1 MTAHGTTGRDRRR
14 RVAGAVLV
22 MLAALTVGS
31 RAGAQPGATPT
42 PRVGSE
48 PGRLAPVDGRWLS
61 EELARGGYV
70 IYFRHTSTHRDQIPF
85 ERDMMGSGRLD
96 AARCETQR
104 NLDERGLREARLQAD
119 AIERL
124 RWARGPVTSSRFCR
138 AWQHARIV
146 AGTIDTWSDTL
157 TPPRDRGKVAELR
170 GLLARPPAPGT
181 NAWLFAHGGVL
192 WGATDYDSVESETF
206 VFRPLADGRARL
218 VASIRIDEWEAL
230 LAGRPCCAPRD
241 YWKGDGTPPE

>member
-1 MTAHGTTGRDRRR
+1 MT
-14 RVAGAVLV
+14 VAA
-22 MLAALTVGS
+22 LAALAALAVCS
-31 RAGAQPGATPT
+31 RVAAQPGVSQAPPT
-42 PRVGSE
+42 APAAPAARE
-48 PGRLAPVDGRWLS
+48 PGRLEPVDGRWLS
-61 EELARGGYV
+61 DELARGGYV

-85 ERDMMGSGRLD
+85 EREMMTSGRLD

-146 AGTIDTWSDTL
+146 GGPVDTWSDTL

-170 GLLARPPAPGT
+170 HLLARAPAPGT

-206 VFRPLADGRARL
+206 VFRPQADGRARL

-230 LAGRPCCAPRD
+230 LAGRRCCAPRD